1 MAGRRTNLALLLLVP
16 AAALTGLLTF
26 VVGSGPVAPVVVT
39 HALVGLAV
47 LVLSPWKSAIVRR
60 GLRRSRPGRDLSVVL
75 TALVLVALG
84 SGLSHSSGIW
94 RGTAALTAM
103 QLHVAAGLGA
113 VVLTAAHVRR
123 RRTRPRAADLSRR
136 SLVRA
141 GALVLGTAAAYTVL
155 DGAARALALPGA
167 SRRATGSYQ
176 VSSGAP
182 EGMPVTSWLLDVA
195 PERGSSTWVVT
206 VSSGGSGRGWT
217 VEELRAL
224 GDQASVVLDCTG
236 GWWSRQEW
244 SGARLSRLLPQGATG
259 SVEVVSRTGYRR
271 RLPLSDDLLL
281 AVDVGGAPLSIG
293 HGAPVRLV
301 VPGRRGYHW
310 VKWVSR
316 VEHDSRP
323 WWQEAPLP
331 LR

>member
-16 AAALTGLLTF
+16 AAAVTGLLTF
-26 VVGSGPVAPVVVT
+26 LVGSGPVAPVVVA
-39 HALVGLAV
+39 HGLVGLAV
-47 LVLSPWKSAIVRR
+47 LVLSPWKSAIARR
-60 GLRRSRPGRDLSVVL
+60 GLRRRRPGRDSSVVL
-75 TALVLVALG
+75 TALVLLALG
-84 SGLSHSSGIW
+84 SGLSHSTGIW
-94 RGTAALTAM
+94 RGAAALTAM
-103 QLHVAAGLGA
+103 QVHVAAGLGA
-113 VVLTAAHVRR
+113 VALTAAHVRR
-123 RRTRPRAADLSRR
+123 RRTRLRTTDLSRR

-141 GALVLGTAAAYTVL
+141 GGLVLGTAAAYAAL
-155 DGAARALALPGA
+155 QGAATALALPGA
-167 SRRATGSYQ
+167 SRRVTGSYE
-176 VSSGAP
+176 VSSGVP

-195 PERGSSTWVVT
+195 PGGDPSTWGVT
-206 VSSGGSGRGWT
+206 VSSGGSGRRWT
-217 VEELRAL
+217 VEELRAF
-224 GDQASVVLDCTG
+224 GDHASVVLDCTG

-244 SGARLSRLLPQGATG
+244 SGARLRRLLPEGAAG
-259 SVEVVSRTGYRR
+259 SVQVVSRTGYRR

-281 AVDVGGAPLSIG
+281 AVDLGGAPLSVG

-323 WWQEAPLP
+323 WWQQAPLP

>member
-16 AAALTGLLTF
+16 AAALTGLATF
-26 VVGSGPVAPVVVT
+26 VAGSGPVTAVVVA

-47 LVLSPWKSAIVRR
+47 LVLSPWKSAIARR
-60 GLRRSRPGRDLSVVL
+60 GLRRRRPGRDLSVVL
-75 TALVLVALG
+75 TALVLLG
-84 SGLSHSSGIW
+84 LASGLAHSTGLWSG
-94 RGTAALTAM
+94 TPVLTAM
-103 QLHVAAGLGA
+103 QVHVAAGFGA
-113 VVLTAAHVRR
+113 VALTAAHVRR
-123 RRTRPRAADLSRR
+123 RRTRPRATDLSRR

-141 GALVLGTAAAYTVL
+141 GGLVLGTAAAYAAL
-155 DGAARALALPGA
+155 EGAATALALTGA
-167 SRRATGSYQ
+167 SRRATGSYE
-176 VSSGAP
+176 VSSLAP

-195 PERGSSTWVVT
+195 PEGDPSTWAVT
-206 VSSGGSGRGWT
+206 VSSAAGSRRWS
-217 VEELRAL
+217 VEEMRAF
-224 GDQASVVLDCTG
+224 GDRSSVVLDCTG

-244 SGARLSRLLPQGATG
+244 SGARLRRLLPDGATG
-259 SVEVVSRTGYRR
+259 SVQVVSRTGYRR
-271 RLPLSDDLLL
+271 RVPLSDDLLL
-281 AVDVGGAPLSIG
+281 AVDVGGAPLSTG

-323 WWQEAPLP
+323 WWWQVPLP